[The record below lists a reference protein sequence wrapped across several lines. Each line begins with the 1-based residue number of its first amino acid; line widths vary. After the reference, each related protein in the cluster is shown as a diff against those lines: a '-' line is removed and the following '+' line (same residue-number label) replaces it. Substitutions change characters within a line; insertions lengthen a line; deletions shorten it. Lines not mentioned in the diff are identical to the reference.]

1 MKKTAALLLLLPV
14 LLSCNGQDAKITK
27 VGYVQ
32 KLEYGLKGAVKEVT
46 SYIYRVENGKIP
58 ANTGTYIGK
67 ITMTL
72 DSLGNVMTIH
82 KLWDFDRT
90 ASTKID
96 NAEFTSR
103 FFGKGKDIS
112 FKETSLYSDGELK
125 EIEHKYVWSDDYN
138 YTIITQDDNTHSTL
152 ITLDKEYLLSKSIF
166 KGDKMQSVEEWETIS
181 KNNKIQEIKT
191 KMTQNLEGNTTVTY
205 QIQAVQEY
213 DKYGNPTVL
222 HGYQDL
228 SKEKVEN
235 VIYKEY
241 KYYE

>member
-1 MKKTAALLLLLPV
+1 MKKTAALLLFLQIF
-14 LLSCNGQDAKITK
+14 LSCNGQETKIT
-27 VGYVQ
+27 YVQ

-58 ANTGTYIGK
+58 ANTGNYIGI

-72 DSLGNVMTIH
+72 DSLGNVITIH

-112 FKETSLYSDGELK
+112 FKETSRYSDGDLK

-138 YTIITQDDNTHSTL
+138 YTIVTQDDNTHSSL
-152 ITLDKEYLLSKSIF
+152 ITLDKEYRLSKSVF
-166 KGDKMQSVEEWETIS
+166 KGDNMQSVEEWETIS
-181 KNNKIQEIKT
+181 KNNKIKEIKT
-191 KMTQNLEGNTTVTY
+191 KITEDLEGEVTVTY
-205 QIQAVQEY
+205 QIQVVQEY
-213 DKYGNPTVL
+213 DKYENPTVIY
-222 HGYQDL
+222 GYKNLGKQ
-228 SKEKVEN
+228 KVEN

>member
-27 VGYVQ
+27 VAYVQ

-46 SYIYRVENGKIP
+46 SYIYRVENEKIP
-58 ANTGTYIGK
+58 VNNGNYIGK

-72 DSLGNVMTIH
+72 DSLGNVITIH

-96 NAEFTSR
+96 NAEFTSH
-103 FFGKGKDIS
+103 FFGKGKDLS
-112 FKETSLYSDGELK
+112 FKETSRYSDGDLK

-138 YTIITQDDNTHSTL
+138 YTITTQDDNTHSTL
-152 ITLDKEYLLSKSIF
+152 ITLDKEYRLSKSIF
-166 KGDKMQSVEEWETIS
+166 KGDNMQSVEEWETIS

-191 KMTQNLEGNTTVTY
+191 KMTQNLEGKTTVTY

-222 HGYQDL
+222 YGYQNL

>member
-1 MKKTAALLLLLPV
+1 MKKTAALLLFLQIF
-14 LLSCNGQDAKITK
+14 LSCNGQAPKIT
-27 VGYVQ
+27 YVQ
-32 KLEYGLKGAVKEVT
+32 KLEYGLKGTVKEVT

-58 ANTGTYIGK
+58 ANTGNYIGI

-72 DSLGNVMTIH
+72 DSLGNVITIH
-82 KLWDFDRT
+82 KLWDFDRN

-112 FKETSLYSDGELK
+112 FKETSRYSEGDLK
-125 EIEHKYVWSDDYN
+125 EISHKYVWSDDYN

-152 ITLDKEYLLSKSIF
+152 ITLDKEYRLSKSVF
-166 KGDKMQSVEEWETIS
+166 KGDDMQSVEEWETIS

-191 KMTQNLEGNTTVTY
+191 KITEDLQGEVTVTY

-213 DKYGNPTVL
+213 DKYENPTVIY
-222 HGYQDL
+222 GYYDL
-228 SKEKVEN
+228 SKQKVEN